1 MACPDVFQALKLASE
16 SLGKT
21 VQRKATARSVWLNAI
36 PKGAYPLGTGL
47 TQTSFQIAN
56 SMPRNDELAWEK
68 IASTGSAANTV
79 ELLEDGGLCARDWQ
93 DVEWGYSEQQYSPER
108 ISIRGPNVCQ
118 SNLKYHHSTDAFLRA
133 YVEEIT
139 KHSKRMLENK
149 LQNEYMK
156 KSRQVT
162 FTGAAGSGAI
172 DDSAVGTD
180 DVSAA
185 TLNASAALL
194 QEHLDLL
201 AVKLIE
207 SGATE
212 GDSNGWI
219 ELGPNGPVFPLII
232 GMEASNALLKADS
245 NLRTDYNYGAPTEL
259 LKAMGADRVIG
270 NFRHI
275 VITNP
280 PRWTH
285 STTTYTRVSEYEASS
300 ETAGVGVQRAA
311 AYNAATHESA
321 IVLNPSVMKQLVV
334 PSTTP
339 GNLGFTPENYTGDWK
354 FITGAYKWGGTNAD
368 CDDPLEVNGRHV
380 GTYEMA
386 FEPVFGEHGATVQ
399 FVR

>member
-1 MACPDVFQALKLASE
+1 MACTDVFQALKLASE

-21 VQRKATARSVWLNAI
+21 VQRKATARSVWLNAV

-68 IASTGSAANTV
+68 IAGTGSAADTV
-79 ELLEDGGLCARDWQ
+79 ELLEDGGLCERDWQ
-93 DVEWGYSEQQYSPER
+93 DVEWGYSEQTFSPER
-108 ISIRGPNVCQ
+108 LSVRGPQVCQ
-118 SNLKYHHSTDAFLRA
+118 SNLKYHHSTDSFLRA
-133 YVEEIT
+133 YVEEIS

-162 FTGAAGSGAI
+162 FTGAAGAGAI

-180 DVSAA
+180 DVSGA
-185 TLNASAALL
+185 TLNASVALL

-232 GMEASNALLKADS
+232 GMEASNAILKDSTELRADY
-245 NLRTDYNYGAPTEL
+245 REGAANEL
-259 LKAMGADRVIG
+259 LKAIGADRVVG

-275 VITNP
+275 VVTNP

-285 STTTYTRVSEYEASS
+285 STTTYTRVSEYETSS

-334 PSTTP
+334 PSSTP
-339 GNLGFTPENYTGDWK
+339 GNLGFSPENYTGDWK
-354 FITGAYKWGGTNAD
+354 FVTGAYKFED
-368 CDDPLEVNGRHV
+368 CSDPTESFGRHI

-386 FEPVFGEHGATVQ
+386 FEPVFGEHGAVVQ